1 MFSVSCSGLCY
12 IWLTNWPAPTASI
25 MLYYCNRAGLLM
37 QSKWDYVSCWV
48 SGVDAG
54 VSSPDDTACTVL
66 WLSPVLSKGMAAGG
80 CAGLA
85 LKESRCVR
93 RAVCCCASARSLR
106 GVCVGLALPVG
117 WQPGRSSV
125 NFCFPLPFIYPKDHS
140 IHKAGW
146 KLCQHR
152 WEEKMMLIWEEGETS
167 PTFLGQMETK
177 MFLGSLFPWGV
188 SADKVLPGLLWWG
201 SRAWQSLG
209 MWNHIFPSSCLRWFD
224 LYTYY

>member
-167 PTFLGQMETK
+167 PTFLGQWRQRCSSVPS
-177 MFLGSLFPWGV
+177 FLGEYQQIRYYLVFCDG
-188 SADKVLPGLLWWG
+188 AAGPG
-201 SRAWQSLG
+201 RAWGCEIISFL
-209 MWNHIFPSSCLRWFD
+209 PLA
-224 LYTYY
+224 